1 MRSVLRK
8 LILIFFCLYSLFF
21 FVGSTLAPI
30 MAHFKQYELSAILTS
45 TYMFSCHQ
53 QPDRSFWL
61 LGYPIAL
68 CCRCYGFYLG
78 VVLSSITALYNRL
91 KMTLKSFI
99 ILLVICTTDIIIN
112 YGLRLRLNTGN
123 ITRFI
128 IGILMGILFIT
139 GLDYI
144 LKPKRRSKNED

>member
-112 YGLRLRLNTGN
+112 YGLGLRHNTGN

-128 IGILMGILFIT
+128 IGILMGMLFIT